1 MLNLICLKL
10 YFIYIKIL
18 YNFMLGIFKYGII
31 YRTYD
36 FIKSYISYR
45 KTLRN
50 IKEVFYGDD
59 FKNVIHTYLNVE
71 LDKDWLG
78 RLYGVINPNI
88 DINGNFN
95 VNNVVIE
102 IDGNNT
108 NTNEYVK
115 NWIYKQLNL
124 MGQLFKMKSL
134 YSNINLEIEHI
145 EPVEYDNYL
154 IIFDIADRPV
164 MTNSFKNLCKTVAAY
179 AIIAGTTLGILFAM
193 NII

>member
-1 MLNLICLKL
+1 
-10 YFIYIKIL
+10 
-18 YNFMLGIFKYGII
+18 MLGIFKYGII

-36 FIKSYISYR
+36 FVKSYIGYR
-45 KTLRN
+45 KTRN
-50 IKEVFYGDD
+50 AIKDVFYGDD
-59 FKNVIHTYLNVE
+59 FKNVVHRYLNVE
-71 LDKDWLG
+71 LDEDWLG
-78 RLYGVINPNI
+78 RLYGVINPNV
-88 DINGNFN
+88 DIKGNFN

-108 NTNEYVK
+108 NTDEYVK

-154 IIFDIADRPV
+154 IVFDIADRPI
-164 MTNSFKNLCKTVAAY
+164 MANSFKKLCKTFVTY